1 MRGGFRLNLGN
12 AEINELT
19 GIVSVLQYMQY
30 TFYKSSF
37 ANQFINPFFEFSSA

>member
-1 MRGGFRLNLGN
+1 MCGGFRLNLGN
-12 AEINELT
+12 AEVSELP

-37 ANQFINPFFEFSSA
+37 VNQFITAFFESSSA